1 MFFYSSKILNTFKV
15 VKRKINKEGGADGGR
30 VMILDLKLMEVEII
44 LQTLVLPFYLFIYL
58 ELWRVDQLLLVNS

>member
-1 MFFYSSKILNTFKV
+1 M

-30 VMILDLKLMEVEII
+30 VMILDLMLMEVEII

-58 ELWRVDQLLLVNS
+58 FEIMESRSVAFS

>member
-1 MFFYSSKILNTFKV
+1 M

-30 VMILDLKLMEVEII
+30 VMILDLMLMEVEIM

>member
-1 MFFYSSKILNTFKV
+1 M

-30 VMILDLKLMEVEII
+30 VMILDLMLMEVEII

-58 ELWRVDQLLLVNS
+58 ELWRVDQLLLVNSLSR

>member
-58 ELWRVDQLLLVNS
+58 ELWRVD

>member
-1 MFFYSSKILNTFKV
+1 M

-30 VMILDLKLMEVEII
+30 VTIFDLMLMEVEII

>member
-1 MFFYSSKILNTFKV
+1 M

-58 ELWRVDQLLLVNS
+58 ELWRVDQSLLVNS